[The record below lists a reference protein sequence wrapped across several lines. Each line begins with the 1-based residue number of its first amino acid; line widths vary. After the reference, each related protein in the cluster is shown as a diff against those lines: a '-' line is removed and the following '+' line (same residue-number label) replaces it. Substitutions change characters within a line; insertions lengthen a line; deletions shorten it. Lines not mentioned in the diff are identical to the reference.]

1 MKQYTLLIVDDEKRY
16 ANMLSRR
23 LALRGC
29 ICEVCYSGTQ
39 ALEILKRKQF
49 FLTLLDLRLPDIYGL
64 EVLKRIKAFCTTM
77 PVIILT
83 AHGTE
88 KDRTECMRQG
98 AYAFI
103 HKPLGIEML
112 MTILGQIKGMPA

>member
-1 MKQYTLLIVDDEKRY
+1 MKHYNILIVDDEKRY
-16 ANMLSRR
+16 ANMLARR

-29 ICEVCYSGTQ
+29 ACEVCYSGGQ
-39 ALEILKRKQF
+39 ALEMLKRKQF
-49 FLTLLDLRLPDIYGL
+49 FLTLLDLRLPDIYGI
-64 EVLKRIKAFCTTM
+64 EVLTRIKSFCATM

-103 HKPLGIEML
+103 HKPLGIETM
-112 MTILGQIKGMPA
+112 MTILEQIRGMSA